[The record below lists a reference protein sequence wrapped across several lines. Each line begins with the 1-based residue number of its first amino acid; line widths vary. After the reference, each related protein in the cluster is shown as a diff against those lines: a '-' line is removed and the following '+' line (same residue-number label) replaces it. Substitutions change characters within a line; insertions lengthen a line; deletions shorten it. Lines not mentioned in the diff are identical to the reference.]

1 MPFKAKTIL
10 IRGGTVVS
18 GQTVSQQD
26 ILIRGEHISA
36 LGNLAGLTADT
47 EINASGLLVLPGAV
61 DTHVHFNDEFMD
73 TISVH
78 DYYTGTLAAAFGGVT
93 SIVDFSN
100 QIPGEPL
107 INTLKAKKDEA
118 GGMLMVHAED
128 NDIIEKKRAPH
139 DQFGLDKTYLPCKKS
154 ASRGRE

>member
-1 MPFKAKTIL
+1 MIFSLRQKKMHTKTKTTL

-26 ILIRGEHISA
+26 LLIQGENISA
-36 LGNLAGLTADT
+36 LGKLSGLNADT
-47 EINASGLLVLPGAV
+47 EIDASGLLVLPGAV
-61 DTHVHFNDEFMD
+61 DTHVHFNDEFMN

-100 QIPGEPL
+100 QVPGEPL
-107 INTLKAKKDEA
+107 INTLKSKKDEA
-118 GGMLMVHAED
+118 KGKAMVDWGVHPVITQPSPVVLSEIPLLA
-128 NDIIEKKRAPH
+128 
-139 DQFGLDKTYLPCKKS
+139 DK
-154 ASRGRE
+154 